1 MEENNS
7 RVLSLLGGLA
17 IGIVGLQVFRKV
29 LPWIYANVVG
39 PKVFG
44 SSVNL
49 AKMGEWAV
57 VTGSTDGIGKAYAKE
72 LARRG
77 LKLVLISRSLDK
89 LNGVAKEISD
99 KYNVEVRVIDV
110 DFTGGAEIYEKINNQ
125 IKGMDIGVLVNNVGI
140 SYSHPE
146 YFLDCYKADPQFL
159 RNIVSANIHSVT
171 HMTALVL
178 PTMVAK
184 GRGVIINLS
193 STAGVI
199 PNPLLSVY
207 SSTKVREVVK
217 YHQIFAK
224 SRFFL
229 QAFVNK
235 FSDDLQTEY
244 KDQGIL
250 IQSVQPGFVATN
262 MSKIRKAT
270 IFAPS
275 PETYVR
281 SALSTL
287 GIAGQTAGYLPH
299 ALLQLVIH
307 LTEAVFGEQFARNVV
322 LKNILGTRK
331 RALRRL
337 TKEQ

>member
-1 MEENNS
+1 AVDMDSELLNI
-7 RVLSLLGGLA
+7 LSV
-17 IGIVGLQVFRKV
+17 ISISVVGFQVVRKV

-77 LKLVLISRSLDK
+77 LKLVLISRSLEK
-89 LNGVAKEISD
+89 LNAVAKEIGD
-99 KYNVEVRVIDV
+99 KYGVEVRVIDV
-110 DFTGGAEIYEKINNQ
+110 DFTGGAEIYDKIQEKTA
-125 IKGMDIGVLVNNVGI
+125 GLDIGVLVNNVGI

-159 RNIVSANIHSVT
+159 RNIVAANIHSVT
-171 HMTALVL
+171 HMSALFL
-178 PTMVAK
+178 PGMIAK
-184 GRGVIINLS
+184 RKGVIINLS

-207 SSTKVREVVK
+207 SSTK
-217 YHQIFAK
+217 
-224 SRFFL
+224 
-229 QAFVNK
+229 AFVNK

-244 KDQGIL
+244 KEHGIL

-262 MSKIRKAT
+262 MSKIRKASV
-270 IFAPS
+270 FAPS

-287 GIAGQTAGYLPH
+287 GIATQTAGYLPH
-299 ALLQLVIH
+299 ALLQLIIH
-307 LTEAVFGEQFARNVV
+307 FTEAVFGDQFARNLV

-337 TKEQ
+337 AKEQ

>member
-17 IGIVGLQVFRKV
+17 IGIVGFQVFRKV

-44 SSVNL
+44 SSVDL
-49 AKMGEWAV
+49 SKMGEWAV

-77 LKLVLISRSLDK
+77 LKLVLISRSLEK
-89 LNGVAKEISD
+89 LNLVAKEIGD
-99 KYNVEVRVIDV
+99 KYGVEVRVIDV
-110 DFTGGAEIYEKINNQ
+110 DFTGGTEIYEKIREKTTGLN
-125 IKGMDIGVLVNNVGI
+125 IGVLVNNVGI

-146 YFLDCYKADPQFL
+146 YFLDCYKADPKFL
-159 RNIVSANIHSVT
+159 RDIVAANIHSVT
-171 HMTALVL
+171 HMTALYL
-178 PTMVAK
+178 PGMITQR
-184 GRGVIINLS
+184 RGVIINLS

-207 SSTKVREVVK
+207 SSTK
-217 YHQIFAK
+217 
-224 SRFFL
+224 
-229 QAFVNK
+229 AFVNK

-244 KDQGIL
+244 KEHGIL

-262 MSKIRKAT
+262 MSKIRKASV
-270 IFAPS
+270 FAPS

-287 GIAGQTAGYLPH
+287 GIATQTAGYLPH

-307 LTEAVFGEQFARNVV
+307 FTEAVFGEQFARSVV

-337 TKEQ
+337 AKEQ

>member
-7 RVLSLLGGLA
+7 RVLGLLGGLA
-17 IGIVGLQVFRKV
+17 IGIVGFQVFRKV

-44 SSVNL
+44 STVDLS
-49 AKMGEWAV
+49 KMGEWAV

-77 LKLVLISRSLDK
+77 LKLVLISRSLEK
-89 LNGVAKEISD
+89 LNVVAKEIGD
-99 KYNVEVRVIDV
+99 KYGVEVRVIDV
-110 DFTGGAEIYEKINNQ
+110 DFTGGAEIYDKIREKTTGLN
-125 IKGMDIGVLVNNVGI
+125 IGVLVNNVGI

-146 YFLDCYKADPQFL
+146 YFLDCYKADPKFL
-159 RNIVSANIHSVT
+159 RDIVAANIHSVT
-171 HMTALVL
+171 HMTALFL
-178 PTMVAK
+178 PGMIAQR
-184 GRGVIINLS
+184 RGVIINLS

-207 SSTKVREVVK
+207 SSTK
-217 YHQIFAK
+217 
-224 SRFFL
+224 
-229 QAFVNK
+229 AFVNK

-244 KDQGIL
+244 KEHGIL

-262 MSKIRKAT
+262 MSKIRKASV
-270 IFAPS
+270 FAPS

-287 GIAGQTAGYLPH
+287 GIATQTAGYLPH

-307 LTEAVFGEQFARNVV
+307 FTEAVFGEQFARSVV

-337 TKEQ
+337 AKEQ

>member
-1 MEENNS
+1 MEANNS
-7 RVLSLLGGLA
+7 CVLSLLGGLA
-17 IGIVGLQVFRKV
+17 IGIVGFQVFRKV

-99 KYNVEVRVIDV
+99 KYNVDVRVIDV
-110 DFTGGAEIYEKINNQ
+110 DFTGGAEIYDKINNQ
-125 IKGMDIGVLVNNVGI
+125 IKGLDIGVLVNNVGI

-178 PTMVAK
+178 PTMIAK
-184 GRGVIINLS
+184 RRGVIINLS

-207 SSTKVREVVK
+207 SSTK
-217 YHQIFAK
+217 
-224 SRFFL
+224 
-229 QAFVNK
+229 AFVNK

-244 KDQGIL
+244 KEQGIL

-262 MSKIRKAT
+262 MSKIRKPT

-307 LTEAVFGEQFARNVV
+307 FTEAVFGEQFARNVV

-337 TKEQ
+337 TKDQ

>member
-1 MEENNS
+1 MEPNNEL
-7 RVLSLLGGLA
+7 LSILSVVA
-17 IGIVGLQVFRKV
+17 ISVVGFQVVRKV
-29 LPWIYANVVG
+29 LPWIYKNVVG

-72 LARRG
+72 LASRG

-89 LNGVAKEISD
+89 LNAVAKEIGD
-99 KYNVEVRVIDV
+99 KYGVEVRVIDV
-110 DFTGGAEIYEKINNQ
+110 DFTGGAEIYDKIKEKTA
-125 IKGMDIGVLVNNVGI
+125 GLDIGVLVNNVGI

-146 YFLDCYKADPQFL
+146 YFLDCYNADPQFL
-159 RNIVSANIHSVT
+159 RNIVAANIHSVT
-171 HMTALVL
+171 HMSALFL
-178 PTMVAK
+178 PGMIAK
-184 GRGVIINLS
+184 RKGVIINLS

-207 SSTKVREVVK
+207 SSTK
-217 YHQIFAK
+217 
-224 SRFFL
+224 
-229 QAFVNK
+229 AFVNK

-244 KDQGIL
+244 KEHGIL

-262 MSKIRKAT
+262 MSKIRKASV
-270 IFAPS
+270 FAPS

-287 GIAGQTAGYLPH
+287 GIANQTAGYLPH
-299 ALLQLVIH
+299 ALLQLIIH
-307 LTEAVFGEQFARNVV
+307 FTEAVFGDQFARNLV

-337 TKEQ
+337 AKEQ

>member
-1 MEENNS
+1 MEKDNS
-7 RVLSLLGGLA
+7 CVLLIGSLA
-17 IGIVGLQVFRKV
+17 IGIVVFRKV

-77 LKLVLISRSLDK
+77 LKLVLISRSLEK
-89 LNGVAKEISD
+89 LNAVAKEIGD

-110 DFTGGAEIYEKINNQ
+110 DFTGGAEIYDKIKEKT
-125 IKGMDIGVLVNNVGI
+125 KGLDIGVLVNNVGI

-146 YFLDCYKADPQFL
+146 YFLDCYEADPQFL

-178 PTMVAK
+178 PTMIAK
-184 GRGVIINLS
+184 RRGVIINLS

-207 SSTKVREVVK
+207 SSTK
-217 YHQIFAK
+217 
-224 SRFFL
+224 
-229 QAFVNK
+229 AFVNK

-244 KDQGIL
+244 KEQGII

-287 GIAGQTAGYLPH
+287 GIASQTAGYLPH

-307 LTEAVFGEQFARNVV
+307 FAEAVFGEQFARNMV

>member
-17 IGIVGLQVFRKV
+17 IGIVGFQVFRKV

-44 SSVNL
+44 SSVDL
-49 AKMGEWAV
+49 SKMGEWAV

-77 LKLVLISRSLDK
+77 LKLVLISRSLEK
-89 LNGVAKEISD
+89 LNVVAKEIGD
-99 KYNVEVRVIDV
+99 KYGVEVRVIDV
-110 DFTGGAEIYEKINNQ
+110 DFTGGAEIYDKIREKTTGLN
-125 IKGMDIGVLVNNVGI
+125 IGVLVNNVGI

-146 YFLDCYKADPQFL
+146 YFLDCYKADPKFL
-159 RNIVSANIHSVT
+159 RNIVAANIHSVT
-171 HMTALVL
+171 HMTALFL
-178 PTMVAK
+178 PGMITQR
-184 GRGVIINLS
+184 RGVIINLS

-207 SSTKVREVVK
+207 SATK
-217 YHQIFAK
+217 
-224 SRFFL
+224 
-229 QAFVNK
+229 AFVNK

-244 KDQGIL
+244 KEHGIL

-262 MSKIRKAT
+262 MSKIRKASV
-270 IFAPS
+270 FAPS

-287 GIAGQTAGYLPH
+287 GIATQTAGYLPH

-307 LTEAVFGEQFARNVV
+307 FTEAVFGEQFARSVV

-337 TKEQ
+337 AKEQ

>member
-207 SSTKVREVVK
+207 SSTK
-217 YHQIFAK
+217 
-224 SRFFL
+224 
-229 QAFVNK
+229 AFVNK